1 MATSYS
7 TNLALTLQGTGDNPG
22 TWGNITNTNL
32 GTLIEQAISG
42 YEVQALTSGTTLT
55 LAITNGASS
64 VARNMYLEF
73 TGNGSTVIVPS
84 NKKLYFVYNNCSSG
98 TISFKVAGQTGVTID
113 KGDKVILVSNGTDIV
128 EAVSPA
134 IETPASTTNNA
145 VVLWDGTDGTAIKN
159 SGVTVNSSGNITTS
173 GDALINNVYIGR
185 RYMGTGG
192 GPDQNLI
199 IGQSA
204 AISLMSLG
212 TQNLNTVVGNGAGNG
227 LTGSG
232 GTGNFNTMFGYGAG
246 GNGGNS
252 SSNTFAGYIAGYN
265 LGGAG
270 NVAVG
275 HAAMQGSGP
284 GNTAASNTAVGFQ
297 ALLSIL
303 SGSQNVAVGN
313 VAGDAITSGTWN
325 TCIGAFGG
333 TNVTSGS
340 SNTLIGYLSGSGI
353 TTGTLNSALGD
364 SAYLSGNYTNS
375 TCLGYDAQVDGSNQV
390 QLGNSSTN
398 SYYYNSIQARSDA
411 RDKTDIRDTQLG
423 LNFILALRPR
433 DFKWDYR
440 EDYRT
445 KPPTPP
451 RVSDYDNEDVYN
463 EAVAAWKVDQAAWGE
478 ANKLANLTHEG
489 THKRT
494 RFHQGL
500 IAQEVKQTMDAMG
513 VDFGG
518 YQDHTINGGDAV
530 LTIGYDEL
538 VAPLI
543 KAIQELKAEFDEYK
557 RTHP

>member
-73 TGNGSTVIVPS
+73 TGDGSTVIVPS

-98 TISFKVAGQTGVTID
+98 TITVKVAGQTGVTIPNGS
-113 KGDKVILVSNGTDIV
+113 KQILVSNGTDI
-128 EAVSPA
+128 EQAVSPG
-134 IETPASTTNNA
+134 IEAPVTTTDNA
-145 VVLWDGTDGTAIKN
+145 VVLWDGTDGSAIKN
-159 SGVTVNSSGNITTS
+159 SAVTVNSSGNITTS

-204 AISLMSLG
+204 AISLFSLG
-212 TQNLNTVVGNGAGNG
+212 SQNLNTIVGNGAGNG

-275 HAAMQGSGP
+275 HASMQGSGP

-303 SGSQNVAVGN
+303 SGGQNVAMGN
-313 VAGDAITSGTWN
+313 AAGDSITSGNWN
-325 TCIGAFGG
+325 TVLGSIAGS
-333 TNVTSGS
+333 NITSGEA
-340 SNTLIGYLSGSGI
+340 NTLVGFTAGSGI
-353 TTGTLNSALGD
+353 TTNTTNTALGD
-364 SAYLSGNYTNS
+364 SAYLTGNYSNS
-375 TCLGYDAQVDGSNQV
+375 TCLGYYAQVDGSNQV
-390 QLGNSSTN
+390 QLGNSTTN
-398 SYYYNSIQARSDA
+398 SYYYNTIQARSDA

-451 RVSDYDNEDVYN
+451 NLADYPNDNAYN
-463 EAVAAWKVDQAAWGE
+463 DAIAVWRTEQVAWEE
-478 ANKLANLTHEG
+478 ANKLANITHDG
-489 THKRT
+489 TRT
-494 RFHQGL
+494 RTRYHQGL